1 MCEVINM
8 LSILFYP
15 ICYKELLLIV
25 CVFILFI
32 ITIFFI
38 DIMYRLSFCHDVIYI
53 WFIV

>member
-15 ICYKELLLIV
+15 ICYKVLLLIV
-25 CVFILFI
+25 CVFSLYI
-32 ITIFFI
+32 IIFFI